1 MHKRELQEARPL
13 LQAIAVGLLL
23 ATGLMAAAAMAN
35 PEAERQ
41 SIQEPVV
48 LEVDPKSERAS
59 GTQTP

>member
-41 SIQEPVV
+41 SIQEPVI
-48 LEVDPKSERAS
+48 LEAEPQAEKTPDI
-59 GTQTP
+59 QTP

>member
-13 LQAIAVGLLL
+13 LQAIVVGLLL

-41 SIQEPVV
+41 ATQEPIV
-48 LEVDPKSERAS
+48 LEADPLTEKAPDIH
-59 GTQTP
+59 TP